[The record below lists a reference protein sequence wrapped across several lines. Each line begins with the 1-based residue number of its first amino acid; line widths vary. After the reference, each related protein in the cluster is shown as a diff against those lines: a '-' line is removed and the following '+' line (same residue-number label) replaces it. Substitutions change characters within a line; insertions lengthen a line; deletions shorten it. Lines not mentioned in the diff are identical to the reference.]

1 MYMNSMDNNT
11 FYSFSL
17 EKPLSYVATGKF
29 EAPSQEWM
37 HLDRWLG
44 EDFELMVVT
53 NGTLYMGDDSGKF
66 EVSTGVWVE
75 TFCLLFLL
83 APFCGG
89 SSRHAAKKQTL

>member
-1 MYMNSMDNNT
+1 MCIRDRYMNSMDNNT

-53 NGTLYMGDDSGKF
+53 NGTLYI
-66 EVSTGVWVE
+66 
-75 TFCLLFLL
+75 CLLYT
-83 APFCGG
+83 
-89 SSRHAAKKQTL
+89 SSERDRAYNKALSLP